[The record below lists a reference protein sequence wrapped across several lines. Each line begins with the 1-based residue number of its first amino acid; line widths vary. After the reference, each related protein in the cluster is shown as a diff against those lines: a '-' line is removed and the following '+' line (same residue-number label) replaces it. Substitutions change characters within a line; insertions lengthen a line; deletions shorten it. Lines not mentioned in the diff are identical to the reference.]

1 LVSQI
6 RTVKKEGV
14 VVENLQ
20 NDWKSFAAK
29 DRVQS
34 FIIIMIL
41 FTVLYLLG
49 EIPVELFEKVSTM
62 SIIGIFGADAA
73 DNITNWKKG

>member
-1 LVSQI
+1 MVSQI

>member
-1 LVSQI
+1 MVSQI

-62 SIIGIFGADAA
+62 SIIGVFGADAA

>member
-1 LVSQI
+1 MVSQI
-6 RTVKKEGV
+6 RTVKKGGV

>member
-1 LVSQI
+1 M
-6 RTVKKEGV
+6 
-14 VVENLQ
+14 ENLQ

-62 SIIGIFGADAA
+62 SIIGVFGADAA